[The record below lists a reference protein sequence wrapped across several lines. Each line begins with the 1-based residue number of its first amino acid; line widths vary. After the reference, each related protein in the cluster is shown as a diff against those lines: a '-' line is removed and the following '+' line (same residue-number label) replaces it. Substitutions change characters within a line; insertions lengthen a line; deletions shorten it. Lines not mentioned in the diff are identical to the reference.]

1 MTFQEILKKYLS
13 DETKESEFLKEMK
26 DNKIFTTNEENLD
39 IRFKKLQDDF
49 NAKDLEHQEA
59 TKLID
64 ELKKS
69 NEGNEGIQEKVT
81 EYETRIAELEK
92 ENTELRIDSALKLA
106 LQNAKVTNV
115 DYIAYK
121 INQDLK
127 ANSKSLELDENGHIK
142 GINELIE
149 TQKKTDPTFFETE
162 IKKEVNVK
170 DLGKAKEEE
179 GQAEP
184 ESLLDALKQKYNPK
198 EEM

>member
-1 MTFQEILKKYLS
+1 MTLQELLKKYLA

-26 DNKIFTTNEENLD
+26 ENKIFTSSEENLD

-69 NEGNEGIQEKVT
+69 NESNETIQNKVT
-81 EYETRIAELEK
+81 EYETKIADLEK
-92 ENTELRIDSALKLA
+92 ENAELRIDSALKLA
-106 LQNAKVTNV
+106 LQDAKVTNL

-121 INQDLK
+121 INQELK
-127 ANSKSLELDENGHIK
+127 ANNKSLELDENGHIK
-142 GINELIE
+142 GINDLIE
-149 TQKKTDPTFFETE
+149 TQKKAEPTFFETE
-162 IKKEVNVK
+162 TKKEVNVK
-170 DLGKAKEEE
+170 DLGKSKEEE

>member
-1 MTFQEILKKYLS
+1 MTFQEILKKYLA
-13 DETKESEFLKEMK
+13 DETKENEFLKEMK
-26 DNKIFTTNEENLD
+26 DNKIFTSSEENLD

-162 IKKEVNVK
+162 TKKEINVK
-170 DLGKAKEEE
+170 DLGRAKEVE